1 MPRSQNRRTI
11 EVPVQLYDEL
21 KAEAEREGATISVVL
36 QRLIAEGRGA
46 HEHYEQLADEV
57 REVKSEAGHIA
68 QLAEQQATMVQQFEP
83 VLKAFERQATIA
95 EQIGSLSR
103 VAEQIGSLSRVAE
116 QIGSLSRVAEQI
128 GAASRIAEQVAP
140 MVKFVEQFDQTP
152 MGQIMKAT
160 QTWESPIIKLVEQFE
175 QTPAGQ
181 AMKLAHN
188 PTFQAALGSPALQL
202 AQRIQ
207 EVSAVGQAAQSM
219 QDNPAMQLAERTRRQ
234 AALLQDEGRTEG
246 GRSIM
251 NTEAGDELNVD
262 RGDEQQ

>member
-83 VLKAFERQATIA
+83 VLKAFERQATI
-95 EQIGSLSR
+95 
-103 VAEQIGSLSRVAE
+103 AE